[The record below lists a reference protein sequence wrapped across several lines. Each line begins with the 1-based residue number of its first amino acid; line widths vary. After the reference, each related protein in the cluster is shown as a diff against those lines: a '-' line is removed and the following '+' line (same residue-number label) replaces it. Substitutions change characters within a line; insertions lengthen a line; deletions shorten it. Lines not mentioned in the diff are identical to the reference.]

1 MIDSIR
7 HTYGMTYEPLNTPK
21 DKYIPPTLQQNVDKM
36 LAALK
41 ESGRIGLTQLKELK
55 VLSPAVTR
63 RAVNELE
70 RQGLVNIETIIKGK
84 KQKTYWVSVS
94 TKILD

>member
-7 HTYGMTYEPLNTPK
+7 HTYGMTYEPLSTPK

-63 RAVNELE
+63 RAVDELE

-94 TKILD
+94 TKALD

>member
-7 HTYGMTYEPLNTPK
+7 HTYLMTYEPFNAPK
-21 DKYIPPTLQQNVDKM
+21 DKYIPPTRQQKLNKM

-41 ESGRIGLTQLKELK
+41 ESGRIGLTQLKALK
-55 VLSPAVTR
+55 ILSPGVTR

>member
-1 MIDSIR
+1 
-7 HTYGMTYEPLNTPK
+7 MTYEPLNTPK
-21 DKYIPPTLQQNVDKM
+21 DKYIPPTMQQNVDKM

-63 RAVNELE
+63 RAVDELE

-94 TKILD
+94 TKALD